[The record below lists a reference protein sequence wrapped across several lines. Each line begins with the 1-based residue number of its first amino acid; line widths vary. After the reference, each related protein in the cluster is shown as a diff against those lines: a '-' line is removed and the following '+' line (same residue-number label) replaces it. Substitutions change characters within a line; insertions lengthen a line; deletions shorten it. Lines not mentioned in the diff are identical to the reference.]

1 MNWLTRK
8 LTDNTTAIRGF
19 MAAAVLLCALVAM
32 QAAPGYFAAPVQG
45 ATDNPAQGA
54 TGIYMM
60 TFHFDSQLTATV
72 ADKAQWK
79 APWPARLIAMKCS
92 GRAFGGTGGPTYT
105 WTLQEGAGAN
115 ATCAPT
121 TAATEVEGTITD
133 AAIADEA
140 SMTLDYASTG
150 SSPTQDDATVILIFK
165 RL

>member
-1 MNWLTRK
+1 MK
-8 LTDNTTAIRGF
+8 LFQNKIQG
-19 MAAAVLLCALVAM
+19 AAVVLAIVCALVAM
-32 QAAPGYFAAPVQG
+32 LAAPGYFATPVQG

-92 GRAFGGTGGPTYT
+92 GRAFGGTGGPTYI

-121 TAATEVEGTITD
+121 TGATEVEGTITD
-133 AAIADEA
+133 ASIADEA

>member
-1 MNWLTRK
+1 MK
-8 LTDNTTAIRGF
+8 LFQNKLQG
-19 MAAAVLLCALVAM
+19 AAVVLAICCALVAM
-32 QAAPGYFAAPVQG
+32 LAAPGYFATPVQG

-60 TFHFDSQLTATV
+60 TFHFDSQLGGSV

-79 APWPARLIAMKCS
+79 APWPSRLIAMKCS
-92 GRAFGGTGGPTYT
+92 GRAFGGTGSPTYT
-105 WTLQEGAGAN
+105 WTLQEAAGTA

>member
-1 MNWLTRK
+1 MK
-8 LTDNTTAIRGF
+8 LFSKWQG
-19 MAAAVLLCALVAM
+19 AAMGLSIVCALVAIL
-32 QAAPGYFAAPVQG
+32 AAPGYFASPVQG
-45 ATDNPAQGA
+45 ATDNPAQG
-54 TGIYMM
+54 TPGIYMM

-72 ADKAQWK
+72 ADKAMWK

-140 SMTLDYASTG
+140 SMTLDYAATG

>member
-1 MNWLTRK
+1 MK
-8 LTDNTTAIRGF
+8 LFQNKLQG
-19 MAAAVLLCALVAM
+19 AAVVLAVCCALVAM
-32 QAAPGYFAAPVQG
+32 LAAPGYFATPVQG

-54 TGIYMM
+54 TGIYVM

-92 GRAFGGTGGPTYT
+92 GRAFGGTGSPTYT
-105 WTLQEGAGAN
+105 WTLQEAAGTA

-121 TAATEVEGTITD
+121 TAATEVEGTISD
-133 AAIADEA
+133 AVIADEA
-140 SMTLDYASTG
+140 SMTLDYAATG